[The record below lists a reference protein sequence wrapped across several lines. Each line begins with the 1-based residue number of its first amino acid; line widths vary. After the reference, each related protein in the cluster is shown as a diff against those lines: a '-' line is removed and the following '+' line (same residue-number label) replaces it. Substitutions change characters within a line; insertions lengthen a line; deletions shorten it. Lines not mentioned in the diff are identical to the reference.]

1 LERSLLGR
9 QVDLHGTV
17 LVSAG
22 DEAEPWSDDREGA
35 AKSTQGGGT
44 MPEPVIIEV
53 AINGTT
59 TKDRNPNV
67 PRDPEEIAA
76 GALAC
81 LTAGAGIVHN
91 HCDVVGVPG
100 DQSAARYFEGWE
112 PVFAERPDALIYPT
126 TNFGPGVEGAYSHM
140 APLAATGWL
149 RIGII
154 DPGSVNLGGTDADG
168 LPAAPGFV
176 YANSYGDIHHQ
187 AGVCARE
194 RLGPSMAIFE
204 PGWLR
209 IALLWWRAGRLPQGA
224 MIKLYF
230 GGDAGYVTSVAQQ
243 QAGATFGLPPT
254 ITALD
259 AYCELLEGCT
269 LPWSV
274 AVIGGDLFESPV
286 ARAALERGAHL
297 HVGLEDHAGTRQ
309 PTNVELVEQAVAL
322 CKDVGR
328 PVASCDEATK
338 ILNLPRTGPEA
349 PAV

>member
-1 LERSLLGR
+1 M
-9 QVDLHGTV
+9 
-17 LVSAG
+17 A
-22 DEAEPWSDDREGA
+22 
-35 AKSTQGGGT
+35 
-44 MPEPVIIEV
+44 EPVIIEA

-59 TKDRNPNV
+59 TKDRNPNA
-67 PRDPEEIAA
+67 PREPEEISAD
-76 GALAC
+76 ALAC
-81 LTAGAGIVHN
+81 LAAGAGIVHN

-100 DQSAARYFEGWE
+100 EESAARYLEGWK
-112 PVFAERPDALIYPT
+112 PVFAERPNALIYPT

-140 APLAATGWL
+140 APLAATGLL

-154 DPGSVNLGGTDADG
+154 DPGSVNLGGTDGDG

-209 IALLWWRAGRLPQGA
+209 TALLWWRAGRLPQGA

-254 ITALD
+254 LKALD

-269 LPWSV
+269 LAWSV
-274 AVIGGDLFESPV
+274 AVIGGDLLETPV

-309 PTNVELVEQAVAL
+309 PTNVELVEQAVVL
-322 CKDVGR
+322 CNEVGR
-328 PVASCDEATK
+328 PVASCDESSK
-338 ILNLPRTGPEA
+338 ILDLPRTGPES